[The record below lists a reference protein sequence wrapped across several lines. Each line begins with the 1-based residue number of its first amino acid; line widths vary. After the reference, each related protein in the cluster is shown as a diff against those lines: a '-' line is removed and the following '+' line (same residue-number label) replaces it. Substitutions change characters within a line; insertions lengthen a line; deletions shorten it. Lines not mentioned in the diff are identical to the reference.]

1 MGKMKLSST
10 NTSRSTEIPEEFVV
24 VPEYHEV
31 TVPKYIE
38 TEKIITVEVP
48 KPVTKEVLVEI
59 PKPTYKIVEVE
70 ETVQKPRIKV
80 EEVTQSVIKPVFSI
94 KTETIVLDQIQKKLD
109 ESLSLTSAKLEKLN
123 SFVVQQPTE
132 SKVSIEEL
140 ETLKRELK
148 LIKTLVALSV
158 LSGLAAVVVSLLG

>member
-1 MGKMKLSST
+1 MGKMKLGSADS
-10 NTSRSTEIPEEFVV
+10 SRSAQGSDETTL
-24 VPEYHEV
+24 VPEYREV
-31 TVPKYIE
+31 IVPTYVE
-38 TEKIITVEVP
+38 TPKEIVVEIP

-59 PKPTYKIVEVE
+59 PKPIYKIVEVE

-123 SFVVQQPTE
+123 SFVVQQPSE

-140 ETLKRELK
+140 AALKRELK